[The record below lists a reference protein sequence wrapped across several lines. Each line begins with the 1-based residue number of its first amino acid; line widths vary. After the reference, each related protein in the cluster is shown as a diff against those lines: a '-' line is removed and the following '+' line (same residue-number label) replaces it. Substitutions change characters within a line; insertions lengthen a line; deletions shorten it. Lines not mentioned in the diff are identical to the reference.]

1 MTHVNRSGI
10 FSFFLVPLSIA
21 LILFGIFSIVWL
33 RSSVRTAEY
42 SISALDHRRMEIL
55 RDRKT
60 LMAEKAGLL
69 SIQSVKSKG
78 SPERLGALVFPDRI
92 KVVYVK
98 KDGKSAPFKASL
110 EGRRLSGP

>member
-1 MTHVNRSGI
+1 MTHMNRSGI
-10 FSFFLVPLSIA
+10 FSFFLVPLSVL

-42 SISALDHRRMEIL
+42 SIAALDHKRMEIL

-60 LMAEKAGLL
+60 LMAEKASLL
-69 SIQSVKSKG
+69 SIQSVKNKG
-78 SPERLGALVFPDRI
+78 SGKLALVFPDRI

-98 KDGKSAPFKASL
+98 KDGKNTPFKASL
-110 EGRRLSGP
+110 EGRQLSGP

>member
-1 MTHVNRSGI
+1 M
-10 FSFFLVPLSIA
+10 L

-42 SISALDHRRMEIL
+42 SIAALDHKRMEIL

-60 LMAEKAGLL
+60 LMAEKASLL
-69 SIQSVKSKG
+69 SIQSVKNKG
-78 SPERLGALVFPDRI
+78 SGKLTLVFPDRV

-98 KDGKSAPFKASL
+98 KDGKNTPFKASL
-110 EGRRLSGP
+110 EGRQLSGH

>member
-1 MTHVNRSGI
+1 MTHVNRSGL
-10 FSFFLVPLSIA
+10 FSFFLVPLSVA

-42 SISALDHRRMEIL
+42 SIAALDHRRMEIL

-78 SPERLGALVFPDRI
+78 SGKLALVFPDRI

-98 KDGKSAPFKASL
+98 KDGKNTPFKASL
-110 EGRRLSGP
+110 EGRQLSGP

>member
-1 MTHVNRSGI
+1 MTHMNRSGI
-10 FSFFLVPLSIA
+10 FSFFLVPLSVL

-42 SISALDHRRMEIL
+42 SIAALDHKRMEIL

-60 LMAEKAGLL
+60 LMAEKASFL
-69 SIQSVKSKG
+69 SIQSVKNKG
-78 SPERLGALVFPDRI
+78 SGKLALVFPDRV

-98 KDGKSAPFKASL
+98 KDGKNTPFKASL
-110 EGRRLSGP
+110 EGRQLSGH

>member
-10 FSFFLVPLSIA
+10 FSFFLVPLSVA
-21 LILFGIFSIVWL
+21 LILFGIISIVWL

-42 SISALDHRRMEIL
+42 SIAALDHRRMEIL

-60 LMAEKAGLL
+60 LMAERAGLL

-78 SPERLGALVFPDRI
+78 SGKLALVFPDRI

-110 EGRRLSGP
+110 EGRQLSGP

>member
-10 FSFFLVPLSIA
+10 FSFFLVPLSVA

-42 SISALDHRRMEIL
+42 SIGALDHRRMEIL

-78 SPERLGALVFPDRI
+78 SGKLALVFPDRI

-98 KDGKSAPFKASL
+98 KDGKNTPFKASL
-110 EGRRLSGP
+110 EGRQLSGP

>member
-10 FSFFLVPLSIA
+10 FSFFLVPLSVA

-42 SISALDHRRMEIL
+42 SIAALDHRRMEIL

-78 SPERLGALVFPDRI
+78 SGKLALVFPDRI

-110 EGRRLSGP
+110 EGRQLSGP

>member
-10 FSFFLVPLSIA
+10 FSFFLVPLSVA

-33 RSSVRTAEY
+33 RSRVRTAEY
-42 SISALDHRRMEIL
+42 SIAALDHRRMEIL

-78 SPERLGALVFPDRI
+78 SGKLALVFPDRI

-98 KDGKSAPFKASL
+98 KDGKNTPFKASL
-110 EGRRLSGP
+110 EGRQLSGP

>member
-1 MTHVNRSGI
+1 MTHVNRSGL
-10 FSFFLVPLSIA
+10 FSFFLVPLSVA

-42 SISALDHRRMEIL
+42 SIAALDHRRMEIL

-69 SIQSVKSKG
+69 STQSVKSKG
-78 SPERLGALVFPDRI
+78 SGKLALVFPDRI

-98 KDGKSAPFKASL
+98 KDGKNTPFKASL
-110 EGRRLSGP
+110 EGRQLSGP

>member
-10 FSFFLVPLSIA
+10 FSFFIVPLSVA

-42 SISALDHRRMEIL
+42 GIAALDHKRMETL
-55 RDRKT
+55 RERKT
-60 LMAEKAGLL
+60 LMAEKASLL

-78 SPERLGALVFPDRI
+78 SGKLALVFPDRI

-98 KDGKSAPFKASL
+98 KDGKNTPFKASL
-110 EGRRLSGP
+110 EGRQLSGP

>member
-10 FSFFLVPLSIA
+10 VSFFLVPLSVA

-42 SISALDHRRMEIL
+42 SIAALDHRRMEIL

-78 SPERLGALVFPDRI
+78 SGKLALVFPDRI

-98 KDGKSAPFKASL
+98 KDGKNTPFKASL
-110 EGRRLSGP
+110 EGRQLSGP

>member
-1 MTHVNRSGI
+1 MTHVNRSGL
-10 FSFFLVPLSIA
+10 FSFFMVPLSVA

-42 SISALDHRRMEIL
+42 SIAALDHRRMEIL

-78 SPERLGALVFPDRI
+78 SGKLALVFPDRI

-98 KDGKSAPFKASL
+98 KDGKNTPFKASL
-110 EGRRLSGP
+110 EGRQLSGP

>member
-10 FSFFLVPLSIA
+10 FSFLLVPLSVA

-42 SISALDHRRMEIL
+42 SIAALDHRRMEIL

-69 SIQSVKSKG
+69 SIQSVKNKG
-78 SPERLGALVFPDRI
+78 SGKLALVFPDRI

-98 KDGKSAPFKASL
+98 KDGKNTPFKASL
-110 EGRRLSGP
+110 EGRQLSVP

>member
-10 FSFFLVPLSIA
+10 FSFFLVPLSVA

-42 SISALDHRRMEIL
+42 SIAALDHRRMEIL

-78 SPERLGALVFPDRI
+78 SGKLALVFPDRI

-98 KDGKSAPFKASL
+98 KDGKNAPFKASL
-110 EGRRLSGP
+110 EVRSEK

>member
-10 FSFFLVPLSIA
+10 FSFFLVPLSVA

-42 SISALDHRRMEIL
+42 GIAALDHKRMEIL

-78 SPERLGALVFPDRI
+78 SGKLALVFPDRI

-98 KDGKSAPFKASL
+98 KDGKNTPFKASF
-110 EGRRLSGP
+110 ETGSEK

>member
-10 FSFFLVPLSIA
+10 FSFFLVPLSVA

-42 SISALDHRRMEIL
+42 SIAALDHRRMEIL

-69 SIQSVKSKG
+69 SIQSVKSKSSG
-78 SPERLGALVFPDRI
+78 KLALVFPDRI

-98 KDGKSAPFKASL
+98 KDGKNTPFKASF
-110 EGRRLSGP
+110 ETGSEK

>member
-1 MTHVNRSGI
+1 
-10 FSFFLVPLSIA
+10 
-21 LILFGIFSIVWL
+21 
-33 RSSVRTAEY
+33 
-42 SISALDHRRMEIL
+42 MEIL

-78 SPERLGALVFPDRI
+78 SGKLALVFPDRI

-98 KDGKSAPFKASL
+98 KDGKNTPFKASF
-110 EGRRLSGP
+110 EVGSEK

>member
-10 FSFFLVPLSIA
+10 FSFFVVPLSVL

-42 SISALDHRRMEIL
+42 SIAALDHKRMEIL
-55 RDRKT
+55 RDRKA
-60 LMAEKAGLL
+60 LMAEKASLL
-69 SIQSVKSKG
+69 SIQSVKNKG
-78 SPERLGALVFPDRI
+78 SGKLTLVFPDRV

-98 KDGKSAPFKASL
+98 KDGKNTPFKASL
-110 EGRRLSGP
+110 EGRQLSGH

>member
-1 MTHVNRSGI
+1 MTHVNQSGI
-10 FSFFLVPLSIA
+10 ISFLLVPLSVA

-42 SISALDHRRMEIL
+42 SIAALDHRRMEIL

-78 SPERLGALVFPDRI
+78 SGKLALVFPDRI

-98 KDGKSAPFKASL
+98 KDGKNTPFNVSF
-110 EGRRLSGP
+110 EGRQLSGP

>member
-10 FSFFLVPLSIA
+10 FSFFLVPLSVA

-42 SISALDHRRMEIL
+42 SIAALDHRRMEIL

-78 SPERLGALVFPDRI
+78 SGKLALVFPDRI

-98 KDGKSAPFKASL
+98 KDGKNTPFKASL
-110 EGRRLSGP
+110 EGRQLSGP

>member
-10 FSFFLVPLSIA
+10 FSFFLVPLSVA

-42 SISALDHRRMEIL
+42 SIAALDHRRMEII

-78 SPERLGALVFPDRI
+78 SGKLALVFPDRI

-98 KDGKSAPFKASL
+98 KDGKNTPFKASL
-110 EGRRLSGP
+110 EGRQLSGP

>member
-1 MTHVNRSGI
+1 MTHVNRSGL
-10 FSFFLVPLSIA
+10 FSFFLVPLSVA

-33 RSSVRTAEY
+33 RYSVRTAEY
-42 SISALDHRRMEIL
+42 SIAALDHRRMEII

-78 SPERLGALVFPDRI
+78 SGKLALVFPDRI

-98 KDGKSAPFKASL
+98 KDGKNTPFKASL
-110 EGRRLSGP
+110 EGRQLSGT

>member
-1 MTHVNRSGI
+1 MTRVNRSGI
-10 FSFFLVPLSIA
+10 FSFFIVPLSIA

-42 SISALDHRRMEIL
+42 SIAALDHRRMEIL

-60 LMAEKAGLL
+60 LMAEKAVLL

-78 SPERLGALVFPDRI
+78 SGKLALVFPDRI

-98 KDGKSAPFKASL
+98 KDGKSTPFKASL
-110 EGRRLSGP
+110 EGRQLSGP

>member
-1 MTHVNRSGI
+1 
-10 FSFFLVPLSIA
+10 
-21 LILFGIFSIVWL
+21 
-33 RSSVRTAEY
+33 RTAEY
-42 SISALDHRRMEIL
+42 SIAALDHRRMEIL

-78 SPERLGALVFPDRI
+78 SGKLALVFPDRI

-98 KDGKSAPFKASL
+98 KDGKNTPFKASL
-110 EGRRLSGP
+110 EGRQLSGP

>member
-1 MTHVNRSGI
+1 MSHVNRSGI
-10 FSFFLVPLSIA
+10 FSFFLVPLSVA

-42 SISALDHRRMEIL
+42 GIAALDHKRMEIL

-78 SPERLGALVFPDRI
+78 SGKLALVFPDRI

-98 KDGKSAPFKASL
+98 KDGKNTPFKASF
-110 EGRRLSGP
+110 ETGSEK

>member
-1 MTHVNRSGI
+1 MSHVNRSGI

-42 SISALDHRRMEIL
+42 SIAALDHKRMEIL

-60 LMAEKAGLL
+60 LMAEKASLL
-69 SIQSVKSKG
+69 SIQSVKNKG
-78 SPERLGALVFPDRI
+78 SGKLALVFPDRI

-98 KDGKSAPFKASL
+98 KDGKNTPFKASL
-110 EGRRLSGP
+110 EGRQLSGP

>member
-1 MTHVNRSGI
+1 MTHMNRSGI
-10 FSFFLVPLSIA
+10 FSFFLVPLSVL

-42 SISALDHRRMEIL
+42 SIAALDHKRMEIL

-60 LMAEKAGLL
+60 LMAEKASLL
-69 SIQSVKSKG
+69 SIQSVKNKG
-78 SPERLGALVFPDRI
+78 SGKLTLVFPDRV

-98 KDGKSAPFKASL
+98 KDGKNTPFKASL
-110 EGRRLSGP
+110 EGRQLSGH

>member
-10 FSFFLVPLSIA
+10 FSFFVVPLSVL

-42 SISALDHRRMEIL
+42 SIAALDHKRMEIL
-55 RDRKT
+55 RERKT

-69 SIQSVKSKG
+69 SIQSVKNKDSGK
-78 SPERLGALVFPDRI
+78 LALVFPDRI

-98 KDGKSAPFKASL
+98 KDGKNTPFKASL
-110 EGRRLSGP
+110 EGRQLSGH